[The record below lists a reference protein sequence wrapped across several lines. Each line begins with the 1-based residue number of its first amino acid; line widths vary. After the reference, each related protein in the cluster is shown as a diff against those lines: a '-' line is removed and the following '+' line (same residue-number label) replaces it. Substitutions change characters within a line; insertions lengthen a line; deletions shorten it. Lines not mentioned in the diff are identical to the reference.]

1 MNTPSCSSN
10 FSDLKGP
17 HSITLL
23 VAVCNFVLVYVSL
36 YFGVYWMKGDTVKS
50 EVFTGLC
57 PLARIQQISF
67 HSCHNRGQQLEALK
81 TDIRELS

>member
-67 HSCHNRGQQLEALK
+67 HSCHEALK
-81 TDIRELS
+81 TDIRELR

>member
-1 MNTPSCSSN
+1 
-10 FSDLKGP
+10 
-17 HSITLL
+17 
-23 VAVCNFVLVYVSL
+23 
-36 YFGVYWMKGDTVKS
+36 MKGDTVKS

-57 PLARIQQISF
+57 PLDRIQQISF